1 METLHTPRISTLTIE
16 VSVIKIGNNK
26 MTLSVFDQLYQ
37 ESPLDDNEKIIYP
50 VWGKVNRSGD
60 DYAIFIKNNEL
71 RKFLIPRKRH
81 IKTFLHAVEMSTSN
95 LRYDD
100 DFYIDECNKMWNE
113 YRKGLY
119 WNVPKDLELF
129 LHQLTAEKRDL
140 ISDEY
145 NRIVAYNKALNESI
159 DVLKSANQ
167 LFIAV

>member
-50 VWGKVNRSGD
+50 VWGKVNRS
-60 DYAIFIKNNEL
+60 
-71 RKFLIPRKRH
+71 
-81 IKTFLHAVEMSTSN
+81 EMSTSN